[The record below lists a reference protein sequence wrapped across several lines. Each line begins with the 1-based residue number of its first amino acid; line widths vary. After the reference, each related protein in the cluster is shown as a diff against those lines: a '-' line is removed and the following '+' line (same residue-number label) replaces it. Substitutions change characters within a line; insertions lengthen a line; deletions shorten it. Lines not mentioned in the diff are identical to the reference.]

1 VFRFP
6 NLLRR
11 RPGPED
17 FVIEKKLKA
26 TTHREGPM
34 GTMIRTSRF
43 VEHKWCMIMSVDNA
57 WANNCAALNQNNS
70 CTIYIFFFLTVETD
84 PRVAIAVGSDP
95 LLLGSLHACPVRVGI
110 QWPTASCSSSHQ
122 IEKVLYGGGDRCVGL
137 TPTGVQRPEN
147 RSLVARL
154 IPRPDRGRQPTHGCG
169 PPSRCAY

>member
-6 NLLRR
+6 NLFRR

-70 CTIYIFFFLTVETD
+70 CRIYIYFFPDGRDGPSRRDRRGIGSSAAWFLACMSRPCRHPMANCLLQQQPSDRKGTVWG
-84 PRVAIAVGSDP
+84 RRQVG
-95 LLLGSLHACPVRVGI
+95 
-110 QWPTASCSSSHQ
+110 TASKSKTKMPPGQ
-122 IEKVLYGGGDRCVGL
+122 GK
-137 TPTGVQRPEN
+137 
-147 RSLVARL
+147 
-154 IPRPDRGRQPTHGCG
+154 GC
-169 PPSRCAY
+169 

>member
-6 NLLRR
+6 NLFRR

-70 CTIYIFFFLTVETD
+70 CTIYIFF
-84 PRVAIAVGSDP
+84 S
-95 LLLGSLHACPVRVGI
+95 
-110 QWPTASCSSSHQ
+110 
-122 IEKVLYGGGDRCVGL
+122 
-137 TPTGVQRPEN
+137 
-147 RSLVARL
+147 
-154 IPRPDRGRQPTHGCG
+154 
-169 PPSRCAY
+169 